1 MPERREIT
9 MPATASTSMS
19 ARTWAMLL
27 ALSVLWGGSFLFIG
41 IAVRELP
48 PLTLVFARVVIAS
61 AILVGVA
68 VLMRLSF
75 RLTGAIA
82 LTLLGMSVLNN
93 VIPFT
98 LIVWA
103 QGSIPSG
110 LASILNATT
119 PLFTVAVLHA
129 ATDEKA
135 GRLKIFGVAI
145 GFLGV
150 AVMMGRDLGALG
162 GSALLP
168 QAAVLGAAMSYAL
181 SGLWS
186 RRFARQG
193 IPPLVAAAGQLF
205 CSTLLLAPLMLV
217 VDRPWLLPIPSLQV
231 TFAVLALALLSTA
244 LAYILFFR
252 ILALAGAT
260 NLSLVTFLIPVS
272 AILLGIVVL
281 NESLNAAQ
289 IAGMLLIGMGLALID
304 GRLFRREEAS

>member
-1 MPERREIT
+1 
-9 MPATASTSMS
+9 MS

-119 PLFTVAVLHA
+119 PLFTVAMLHA

-135 GRLKIFGVAI
+135 GRLKIFGVVI

-304 GRLFRREEAS
+304 GRLFRHEEAS

>member
-1 MPERREIT
+1 MLQRRET
-9 MPATASTSMS
+9 RMTTASSSSMNT
-19 ARTWAMLL
+19 RTWVMLL

-48 PLTLVFARVVIAS
+48 PLTLVFARVMIA
-61 AILVGVA
+61 AAVLIGVA

-75 RLTGAIA
+75 RLTGAVL
-82 LTLLGMSVLNN
+82 LTLVGMSVLNN

-135 GRLKIFGVAI
+135 GHLKILGVVT

-150 AVMMGRDLGALG
+150 VVMMGRDLGTLG
-162 GSALLP
+162 ASALLP
-168 QAAVLGAAMSYAL
+168 QGAVLGAAMSYAVA
-181 SGLWS
+181 GLWS
-186 RRFARQG
+186 RRIARQG
-193 IPPLVAAAGQLF
+193 IPPLVAAGGQLL
-205 CSTLLLAPLMLV
+205 CSTLLIAPLMLV
-217 VDRPWLLPIPSLQV
+217 VDRPWLLPIPSLKV
-231 TFAVLALALLSTA
+231 VLAVLALALLSTA

-252 ILALAGAT
+252 ILARAGAT

-272 AILLGIVVL
+272 AILLGIMVL
-281 NESLNAAQ
+281 GESLNAAQ
-289 IAGMLLIGMGLALID
+289 IAGMALIGLGLALID
-304 GRLFRREEAS
+304 GRLFRGKELR

>member
-1 MPERREIT
+1 MTVAP
-9 MPATASTSMS
+9 STSMN
-19 ARTWAMLL
+19 ARTWAVLL

-41 IAVRELP
+41 IAVREMP
-48 PLTLVFARVVIAS
+48 PLTLVFVRVMIAAAALIS
-61 AILVGVA
+61 VA
-68 VLMRLSF
+68 MLMRLSF
-75 RLTGAIA
+75 RITGAIA

-103 QGSIPSG
+103 QGHIPSG

-135 GRLKIFGVAI
+135 GRLKICGVII

-150 AVMMGRDLGALG
+150 VVMMGRDLGALG
-162 GSALLP
+162 ASALLP
-168 QAAVLGAAMSYAL
+168 QAAVLGAAMSYAVA
-181 SGLWS
+181 GLWS
-186 RRFARQG
+186 RRIARQG
-193 IPPLVAAAGQLF
+193 IPPLVVAAGQLF

-217 VDRPWLLPIPSLQV
+217 ADRPWLLPFPSTRVVL
-231 TFAVLALALLSTA
+231 AVLALALLSTA

-252 ILALAGAT
+252 ILARAGAT

-272 AILLGIVVL
+272 AILLGIFIL
-281 NESLNAAQ
+281 GESLNAAQ
-289 IAGMLLIGMGLALID
+289 IGGMALIGVGLALID
-304 GRLFRREEAS
+304 GRLFRRKEMP

>member
-1 MPERREIT
+1 MT
-9 MPATASTSMS
+9 TTSSTSMS
-19 ARTWAMLL
+19 SRTWAMLI

-48 PLTLVFARVVIAS
+48 PLTLVFARVMIAS
-61 AILVGVA
+61 AVLIGVA
-68 VLMRLSF
+68 MAMRLTF
-75 RLTGAIA
+75 RLTGAVL
-82 LTLLGMSVLNN
+82 LTLIGMSVLNN

-103 QGSIPSG
+103 QGHIPSG

-135 GRLKIFGVAI
+135 GRLKALGVAI
-145 GFLGV
+145 GFFGV
-150 AVMMGRDLGALG
+150 VVMMGRDLGAFG
-162 GSALLP
+162 ASALLP
-168 QAAVLGAAMSYAL
+168 QGAVLGAAMSYAL

-193 IPPLVAAAGQLF
+193 IPPLVAAGGQLF
-205 CSTLLLAPLMLV
+205 CSTLLLAPLMLA
-217 VDRPWLLPIPSLQV
+217 VDRPWLLPFPSMKVVL
-231 TFAVLALALLSTA
+231 AVLALALLSTA

-252 ILALAGAT
+252 ILARAGAT

-272 AILLGIVVL
+272 AILLGIL
-281 NESLNAAQ
+281 ILDESLNAAQ
-289 IAGMLLIGMGLALID
+289 LAGMALIGLGLALID
-304 GRLFRREEAS
+304 GRLFRAKEVS

>member
-1 MPERREIT
+1 MT
-9 MPATASTSMS
+9 TAPSASMS

-48 PLTLVFARVVIAS
+48 PLTLVFTRVMIA
-61 AILVGVA
+61 AAVLIGVTT
-68 VLMRLSF
+68 LMRLSF
-75 RLTGAIA
+75 RLTGAV
-82 LTLLGMSVLNN
+82 LVTLFGMSVLNN

-103 QGSIPSG
+103 QGHIPSG

-119 PLFTVAVLHA
+119 PLFTVAVLHV

-135 GRLKIFGVAI
+135 SRLKILGVVI

-150 AVMMGRDLGALG
+150 VMMMGRDLGAPG
-162 GSALLP
+162 ASSLLP
-168 QAAVLGAAMSYAL
+168 QAAVLGAAMSYAVA
-181 SGLWS
+181 GLWS
-186 RRFARQG
+186 RRIARHS

-205 CSTLLLAPLMLV
+205 CSTLLLAPLMLT
-217 VDRPWLLPIPSLQV
+217 VDHPWLLPFPSMRVVL
-231 TFAVLALALLSTA
+231 AVLALALLSTA

-252 ILALAGAT
+252 ILARAGAT

-272 AILLGIVVL
+272 AILLGILVL
-281 NESLNAAQ
+281 GESLNAAQ
-289 IAGMLLIGMGLALID
+289 IAGMASIGLGLMLID
-304 GRLFRREEAS
+304 GRMFHGKGTP

>member
-1 MPERREIT
+1 
-9 MPATASTSMS
+9 
-19 ARTWAMLL
+19 
-27 ALSVLWGGSFLFIG
+27 
-41 IAVRELP
+41 
-48 PLTLVFARVVIAS
+48 
-61 AILVGVA
+61 
-68 VLMRLSF
+68 
-75 RLTGAIA
+75 
-82 LTLLGMSVLNN
+82 
-93 VIPFT
+93 
-98 LIVWA
+98 
-103 QGSIPSG
+103 
-110 LASILNATT
+110 
-119 PLFTVAVLHA
+119 
-129 ATDEKA
+129 
-135 GRLKIFGVAI
+135 
-145 GFLGV
+145 
-150 AVMMGRDLGALG
+150 
-162 GSALLP
+162 
-168 QAAVLGAAMSYAL
+168 MSYAL

-304 GRLFRREEAS
+304 GRLFRHEEAS